1 MQYQSNTLYAATYGR
16 GLWSINLDI
25 TSPPIANFSYAD
37 SIFCMIPAS
46 VNFLNNFYSTSYY
59 WDLEMEILVI

>member
-25 TSPPIANFSYAD
+25 TSPPSANFSYTD
-37 SIFCMIPAS
+37 SVFA
-46 VNFLNNFYSTSYY
+46 
-59 WDLEMEILVI
+59 